1 MGSACSRTTL
11 SRSPDE
17 RHSIFFVS
25 LYIEGTGRVDPWR
38 RVTKSIYL
46 YAVPES
52 GILTDCCYDYFVG
65 PPCDRRRIKRTH
77 TRTQTDRW
85 DTDGTEG
92 VCDFDVPGC
101 IYTYIYIY
109 LLNVIRSVRRGVFVR
124 RAVLANGTGKK
135 FGFAGACV
143 FDSGPPGIKNFC
155 DVRVVEGTLSYLV
168 PCFLRRESIR

>member
-25 LYIEGTGRVDPWR
+25 LYIEETGRVDPWR

-46 YAVPES
+46 YTVPES
-52 GILTDCCYDYFVG
+52 GILTDRCYDYFVG
-65 PPCDRRRIKRTH
+65 SACDRRRINRTH
-77 TRTQTDRW
+77 THTQTDRW
-85 DTDGTEG
+85 DTDGTEE

-101 IYTYIYIY
+101 IYTYIY

-124 RAVLANGTGKK
+124 RAVLANRTGKK

-143 FDSGPPGIKNFC
+143 FDPGIKNF
-155 DVRVVEGTLSYLV
+155 
-168 PCFLRRESIR
+168 F